1 MKRQRNAGSA
11 IGDATLFY
19 STARIF
25 DPRKAW
31 ASKEALC
38 PTVETIGG
46 TCLCQRVRRDATDRQ
61 IDKLVY
67 ELYGSTDEEIKIIE
81 GAA

>member
-11 IGDATLFY
+11 IGDATFFY

-25 DPRKAW
+25 YPRKSRGLRAPR
-31 ASKEALC
+31 
-38 PTVETIGG
+38 PTVETIGVA
-46 TCLCQRVRRDATDRQ
+46 CLCQRVRRDATDRQ